1 MNIARILLSIVFVCC
16 MIWLWYPY
24 FSQPTGAINSEDEII
39 ATPDYTAI
47 ALKQTAYDEQGN
59 ISHKVAAA
67 KMELYQQ
74 LGFTF
79 FEQPIFTIYGD
90 QQIGRAVV

>member
-16 MIWLWYPY
+16 MVWLWYPY
-24 FSQPTGAINSEDEII
+24 FNQSTDTITSEDEII
-39 ATPDYTAI
+39 ATPDYTAV
-47 ALKQTAYDEQGN
+47 ALKQTAYDEQGK

-74 LGFTF
+74 LGFTLF
-79 FEQPIFTIYGD
+79 NDVIRQTGF
-90 QQIGRAVV
+90 